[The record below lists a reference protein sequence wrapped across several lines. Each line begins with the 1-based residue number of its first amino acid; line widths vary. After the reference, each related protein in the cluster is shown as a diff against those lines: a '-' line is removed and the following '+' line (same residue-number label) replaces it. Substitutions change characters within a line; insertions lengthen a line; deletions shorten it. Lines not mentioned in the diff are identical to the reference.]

1 MSITDPI
8 SDMLTR
14 IRNAIMARHDFVLIP
29 ASKTKLAIAELFK
42 KEGFIQGYELIDG
55 DTFQKGIKIH
65 LYYHDR
71 NDPAIVGLKRVSSP
85 GLRIYVRKGEIPRYF
100 AGIGV
105 AILSTSKGIM
115 TGKEARK
122 NGIGGELLCY
132 VW

>member
-1 MSITDPI
+1 MAITDPI

-14 IRNAIMARHDFVLIP
+14 IRNAVMARHDFVLVP

-42 KEGFIQGYELIDG
+42 NEGFIQGYELIDG
-55 DTFQKGIKIH
+55 DTPKKSLKIR

-71 NDPAIVGLKRVSSP
+71 NDPAITGLKRVSSP
-85 GLRIYVRKGEIPRYF
+85 GLRVYVRKGEIPRYF

-105 AILSTSKGIM
+105 SILSTSKGIM
-115 TGKEARK
+115 TGKDAWK

>member
-14 IRNAIMARHDFVLIP
+14 IRNAVMARHDFVLVP

-42 KEGFIQGYELIDG
+42 NEGFIQGYELIDG
-55 DTFQKGIKIH
+55 DTPKKSLKIR

-71 NDPAIVGLKRVSSP
+71 NDPAITGLKRVSSP
-85 GLRIYVRKGEIPRYF
+85 GLRVYVGKGEIPRYF

-105 AILSTSKGIM
+105 SILSTSKGIM
-115 TGKEARK
+115 TGKDAWK
-122 NGIGGELLCY
+122 NGIGGELLSY

>member
-14 IRNAIMARHDFVLIP
+14 IRNAVMARHDFVLVP

-42 KEGFIQGYELIDG
+42 NEGFIQGYELIDG
-55 DTFQKGIKIH
+55 DTPKKSLKIR

-71 NDPAIVGLKRVSSP
+71 NDPAFTGLKRVSSP
-85 GLRIYVRKGEIPRYF
+85 GLRVYVRKGEIPRYF

-105 AILSTSKGIM
+105 SILSTSKGIM
-115 TGKEARK
+115 TGKDAWK

>member
-14 IRNAIMARHDFVLIP
+14 IRNAVMVRHDSVLMP
-29 ASKTKLAIAELFK
+29 TSKTKVAIAELFK
-42 KEGFIQGYELIDG
+42 KEGFIQGYEVVDAGTTKTNL
-55 DTFQKGIKIH
+55 KIH

-71 NDPAIVGLKRVSSP
+71 DDPAITGLKRVSSP
-85 GLRIYVRKGEIPRYF
+85 GLRVYVGKGEIPRYF

-115 TGKEARK
+115 TGKDAWK

>member
-14 IRNAIMARHDFVLIP
+14 IRNAVMARHDFVLVP

-42 KEGFIQGYELIDG
+42 NEGFIQGYELIDG
-55 DTFQKGIKIH
+55 DTPKKSLKIR

-71 NDPAIVGLKRVSSP
+71 NDPAITGLKRVSSP
-85 GLRIYVRKGEIPRYF
+85 GLRVYVRKGEIPRYF

-105 AILSTSKGIM
+105 SILSTSKGIM
-115 TGKEARK
+115 TGKDAWK
-122 NGIGGELLCY
+122 NGIGGDLLCY

>member
-14 IRNAIMARHDFVLIP
+14 IRNAVMARHDFVLVP

-42 KEGFIQGYELIDG
+42 NEGFIQGYELIDG
-55 DTFQKGIKIH
+55 DTPKQSLKIR

-71 NDPAIVGLKRVSSP
+71 NDPAITGLKRVSSP
-85 GLRIYVRKGEIPRYF
+85 GLRVYVRKGEIPRYF

-105 AILSTSKGIM
+105 SILSTSKGIM
-115 TGKEARK
+115 TCKDAWK

>member
-14 IRNAIMARHDFVLIP
+14 IRNAVMARHDFVLVP

-42 KEGFIQGYELIDG
+42 NEGFIQGYELIDG
-55 DTFQKGIKIH
+55 DTPKKSLKIR

-71 NDPAIVGLKRVSSP
+71 NDPAITALKRVSRP
-85 GLRIYVRKGEIPRYF
+85 GLRVYVRKGEIPRYF

-105 AILSTSKGIM
+105 SILSTSKGIM
-115 TGKEARK
+115 TGKDAWK

>member
-1 MSITDPI
+1 MAITDPI

-14 IRNAIMARHDFVLIP
+14 IRNAVMARHDFVLVP

-42 KEGFIQGYELIDG
+42 NEGFIKGYELIDV
-55 DTFQKGIKIH
+55 DSPKKSLKIH

-71 NDPAIVGLKRVSSP
+71 NDPVITGLKRVSSP
-85 GLRIYVRKGEIPRYF
+85 GLRVYVRKGEIPRYF

-105 AILSTSKGIM
+105 SILSTSKGIM
-115 TGKEARK
+115 TGKDAWK

>member
-1 MSITDPI
+1 MAITDPI

-14 IRNAIMARHDFVLIP
+14 IRNAVMARHDFVLVP

-42 KEGFIQGYELIDG
+42 NEGFIKGYELIDV
-55 DTFQKGIKIH
+55 DSPKKSLKIP

-71 NDPAIVGLKRVSSP
+71 NDPAITGLKRVSSP
-85 GLRIYVRKGEIPRYF
+85 GLRVYVRKGEIPRYF

-105 AILSTSKGIM
+105 SILSTSNGIM
-115 TGKEARK
+115 TGIDAWK

>member
-14 IRNAIMARHDFVLIP
+14 IRNAVMARHDFVLVP

-42 KEGFIQGYELIDG
+42 NEGFIQGYELIDG
-55 DTFQKGIKIH
+55 DTPKKSLKIR

-71 NDPAIVGLKRVSSP
+71 NDPANTGLKRVSSP
-85 GLRIYVRKGEIPRYF
+85 GLRVYVGKGEIPRYF

-105 AILSTSKGIM
+105 SILSTSKGIM
-115 TGKEARK
+115 TGKDAWK

>member
-14 IRNAIMARHDFVLIP
+14 IRNAVMARHEFVLVP

-55 DTFQKGIKIH
+55 DTPKKSLKIR
-65 LYYHDR
+65 LYYHER
-71 NDPAIVGLKRVSSP
+71 NDPAITGLKRVSSP
-85 GLRIYVRKGEIPRYF
+85 GLRVYVRKGEIPRYF

-105 AILSTSKGIM
+105 SILSTSKGVM
-115 TGKEARK
+115 TGKDAWK

>member
-1 MSITDPI
+1 
-8 SDMLTR
+8 
-14 IRNAIMARHDFVLIP
+14 MARHDFVLVP

-42 KEGFIQGYELIDG
+42 NEGFIQGYELIDG
-55 DTFQKGIKIH
+55 DTPKKSLKIR

-71 NDPAIVGLKRVSSP
+71 NDPAITGLKRVSSP
-85 GLRIYVRKGEIPRYF
+85 GLRVYVGKGEIPRYF

-105 AILSTSKGIM
+105 SILSTSKGIM
-115 TGKEARK
+115 TGKDAWK

>member
-8 SDMLTR
+8 SDMLTT
-14 IRNAIMARHDFVLIP
+14 IRTAVMARHDFVLVP

-42 KEGFIQGYELIDG
+42 NEGFIQGYELIDG
-55 DTFQKGIKIH
+55 DTPKKSLKIR

-71 NDPAIVGLKRVSSP
+71 NDPAITGLKRVSSP
-85 GLRIYVRKGEIPRYF
+85 GLRVYVRKGEIPRYF

-105 AILSTSKGIM
+105 SILSTSKGIM
-115 TGKEARK
+115 TGKDAWK